1 MRAHEGGQAAAV
13 PLPALRPHDLLW
25 LRGADAL
32 IADAPLPAWAADE
45 VRRTDAPVVVR
56 RALPPGAGCVAIG
69 LRGATRGERLAAQV
83 TADDVVRVTTPEEI
97 ARQGAWRRPPWA
109 GSGVAALR
117 LLERVAPLL
126 DASPLAWGVTGG
138 VGFALASGRDVLGPA
153 SDLDLLL
160 RAPSPSDAAALRAL
174 AATLHGLVAPE
185 ARLDMQIET
194 PLGAFALA
202 EWSRGGAGVLL
213 KTPAGPRLV
222 ADPWGDAP
230 RRAP

>member
-1 MRAHEGGQAAAV
+1 M
-13 PLPALRPHDLLW
+13 PFRPHDLLW
-25 LRGADAL
+25 LRGAGAL
-32 IADAPLPAWAADE
+32 RTDVPLPVWAADQL
-45 VRRTDAPVVVR
+45 RQSDDPVVVR
-56 RALPPGAGCVAIG
+56 RALAAGPGCVAVG

-83 TADDVVRVTTPEEI
+83 AADDVVRVVTPEEI
-97 ARQGAWRRPPWA
+97 ACRRAWRRLPWA
-109 GSGVAALR
+109 GGGAARPLPQSVAALR

-138 VGFALASGRDVLGPA
+138 VGYALASGRDVLRPA

-160 RAPSPSDAAALRAL
+160 RAPSSSDAAALRAL
-174 AATLHGLVAPE
+174 AAALHGLVAPE
-185 ARLDMQIET
+185 SRLDVQVET

-202 EWSRGGAGVLL
+202 EWSRGGDQRLLL

-222 ADPWGDAP
+222 ADPRGDPP

>member
-1 MRAHEGGQAAAV
+1 MNAAHAAV
-13 PLPALRPHDLLW
+13 PLPSIRPHDLLW
-25 LRGADAL
+25 LRRADAL
-32 IADAPLPAWAADE
+32 IADAPLPAWVADE
-45 VRRTDAPVVVR
+45 VRRTDAPGVVR

-69 LRGATRGERLAAQV
+69 LRGAARSERLAAQV
-83 TADDVVRVTTPEEI
+83 AADDVVRVTTPEEI
-97 ARQGAWRRPPWA
+97 ARRRAWRRPPWA
-109 GSGVAALR
+109 GGVAALR

-138 VGFALASGRDVLGPA
+138 VGFALASGRDVQSPA

-160 RAPSPSDAAALRAL
+160 RAPSSADAAALRAL
-174 AATLHGLVAPE
+174 AAALHGLVAPE
-185 ARLDMQIET
+185 ARLDVQVET

-213 KTPAGPRLV
+213 KTSAGPRLV
-222 ADPWGDAP
+222 ANPWDAAP